1 VPAVTR
7 AETRGLE
14 ATDPVLEAELRARLN
29 DVEAA
34 LEKAVRSDTDQLTA
48 AASYLLATGG
58 KRFRPMLVVLGG
70 HFGDP
75 MDPRLIPG
83 AAAIELTHVATL
95 YHDDVMDEA
104 EYRHGVP
111 SVNVR
116 WGNNLAILAGD
127 YLFAR
132 ASEMSA
138 DLGAE
143 VNLLLARTIATV
155 CDGQMRD
162 VSTAGTMEQNEAEYM
177 ETIRRKTAALIATS
191 CRLGSMLSDA
201 PPQATD
207 LLERF
212 GDALGMAFQLS
223 DDIMDVTSTQA
234 ELGKP
239 PGQDLRQGI
248 HTLPVLHALGDGDAG
263 RELRDIL
270 AGGPPQGEQL
280 ERALSLVGREEV
292 LDRARGAV
300 TAEVRRAIGVAE
312 RLPPGR
318 ARDALVHLAEYLAAR
333 CGADA

>member
-1 VPAVTR
+1 MTR

-14 ATDPVLEAELRARLN
+14 APDPELEEEIRARLN
-29 DVEAA
+29 DVEAS
-34 LEKAVRSDTDQLTA
+34 LEKVVRADTDLLTA
-48 AASYLLATGG
+48 AASYLLSTGG

-70 HFGDP
+70 YFGDP
-75 MDPRLIPG
+75 MDPRLVPG
-83 AAAIELTHVATL
+83 AVAIELTHVATL

-104 EYRHGVP
+104 EFRHGVP
-111 SVNVR
+111 SVNVQ

-143 VNLLLARTIATV
+143 VNRLLARTIATV

-162 VSTAGTMEQNEAEYM
+162 VSTAGTLEQTESRYM

-191 CRLGSMLSDA
+191 CRLGPMLSEA
-201 PPQATD
+201 PPEVTEQ
-207 LLERF
+207 LEEF
-212 GDALGMAFQLS
+212 GDAVGMAFQLS
-223 DDIMDVTSTQA
+223 DDIMDVTSTRE

-248 HTLPVLHALGDGDAG
+248 HTLPVLHALRDGDAG
-263 RELRDIL
+263 RELGEIL

-280 ERALSLVGREEV
+280 ERALRLVGREEV
-292 LDRARGAV
+292 LEPARRAV
-300 TAEVRRAIGVAE
+300 TAEVRRATGVAG
-312 RLPPGR
+312 RLPAGR
-318 ARDALVHLAEYLAAR
+318 ARDALVHIAEYLAAR

>member
-1 VPAVTR
+1 MTR

-14 ATDPVLEAELRARLN
+14 APDPRLEAEIRARLD
-29 DVEAA
+29 DVEAS
-34 LEKAVRSDTDQLTA
+34 LEKVVRTDTDLLTA

-70 HFGDP
+70 YFGDP
-75 MDPRLIPG
+75 MDPRLVPG
-83 AAAIELTHVATL
+83 AVAIELTHVATL
-95 YHDDVMDEA
+95 YHDDVMDDA
-104 EYRHGVP
+104 EFRHGVP

-143 VNLLLARTIATV
+143 VNRLLARTIAMV
-155 CDGQMRD
+155 CDGQLRD
-162 VSTAGTMEQNEAEYM
+162 VSTAGTREQTESRYL

-191 CRLGSMLSDA
+191 CRLGPMLSDA
-201 PPQATD
+201 PPEMID
-207 LLERF
+207 LLEQF
-212 GDALGMAFQLS
+212 GDAVGMAFQLS
-223 DDIMDVTSTQA
+223 DDIMDVTSTRE

-248 HTLPVLHALGDGDAG
+248 HTLPVLHALRNGEGG
-263 RELRDIL
+263 RELGEIL
-270 AGGPPQGEQL
+270 AAGPPQGERL
-280 ERALSLVGREEV
+280 ERALRLVGRDEV
-292 LDRARGAV
+292 LAPARRAV

-312 RLPPGR
+312 QLPPGR
-318 ARDALVHLAEYLAAR
+318 ARDALVHIAAYLAAR
-333 CGADA
+333 CGAEA